1 MHPYRPKEAP
11 ANQRFR
17 IWCEDWHNADQP
29 TMYEFR
35 YQRTAERRTN
45 SLPLLNP
52 TSMEVN
58 ELSNILLPVG
68 LKEQDYRIDMVV
80 MIRNK
85 YNQFVEYTDKDF
97 FAKVIYLFSVC
108 LNSVKT

>member
-1 MHPYRPKEAP
+1 
-11 ANQRFR
+11 
-17 IWCEDWHNADQP
+17 
-29 TMYEFR
+29 MYEFR
-35 YQRTAERRTN
+35 YQRTAERRSN

-68 LKEQDYRIDMVV
+68 LKERDYRIDMVV

-97 FAKVIYLFSVC
+97 FVKVTYLFSVC
-108 LNSVKT
+108 LNKSYC